1 MTPFSNVN
9 EIQNLLPPDILEVIL
24 PYLSPDDI
32 RNLSLTNK
40 YYNKL
45 LDYKESD
52 TLWHALFHKSY
63 GSLLTNDEPFK
74 NKDNET
80 YLTCEERIVL
90 NQYPDK
96 SWHSLYEKRSKCT
109 SLYTWGCLK
118 HARLGYTAAS
128 NEENLS
134 EEFLNGSISR
144 FKYGVNR
151 PTKVPWFT
159 LDNSDIDDKDILHVC
174 GGGFSF
180 QILTRSGKIFSTGAT
195 FTGGHQGPGPKDDQ
209 LDYNPFREAIRVL
222 QSSYPRVSIGET
234 TILSNPI
241 STTGV
246 HHGPT
251 PIPNTRSIERPNIT
265 TTIAGNVNNTD
276 DNSNY
281 PITTTSPSNII
292 PRPHRNLYREIEE
305 LEERATQQ
313 IPGNK
318 HISRMFT
325 RNSFAIYSGVHNDFH
340 IDEEKYGK
348 LKFVALTSGRSH
360 FLGLTS
366 TNEIYSWDNNESNHG
381 IKIEFDGLPLNKD
394 HPILKIA
401 SGWDFNCIYIYKVG
415 LVSWKYRCA
424 LQRGDLSA
432 NAHYN
437 VVPGTGAIQGDRKL
451 VDFTCVEDNI
461 IYYIDNE
468 GTTLWKYDN
477 GLIISI
483 KVPNIKDKLLK
494 CKSCFSELILFTKD
508 NCYSIDMNHG
518 MLDLTTLKQLIL
530 DDPEDHIISLAAG
543 DYHVLALT
551 EKGNIY
557 SWGLESQFSGCLG
570 LGKPEDIVNNQQI
583 GRWDGP
589 RNVRV
594 TKPVKVPLPEG
605 KYCVSIA
612 AGGWQSAAL
621 LVSK

>member
-1 MTPFSNVN
+1 MSPFSDMN
-9 EIQNLLPPDILEVIL
+9 ETKNFLSPDILEVML

-32 RNLSLTNK
+32 KNLSLTNK
-40 YYNKL
+40 YYSKL
-45 LDYKESD
+45 LDYKDSD

-80 YLTCEERIVL
+80 YLTCEERIIV
-90 NQYPDK
+90 NQHQNKP
-96 SWHSLYEKRSKCT
+96 WHSLYDKRSKCT

-118 HARLGYTAAS
+118 HARLGYTATS

-134 EEFLNGSISR
+134 EELLNGSISR

-151 PTKVPWFT
+151 PTRVPWFT
-159 LDNSDIDDKDILHVC
+159 LDNSNIDDKDILHIC

-195 FTGGHQGPGPKDDQ
+195 FTGGHKGPGPKDDQ
-209 LDYNPFREAIRVL
+209 LDYNPFREAIRTL
-222 QSSYPRVSIGET
+222 QNSYPRVSIGDT
-234 TILSNPI
+234 TIFSNPI

-251 PIPNTRSIERPNIT
+251 PIPYPHSIERHDIATTHT
-265 TTIAGNVNNTD
+265 TTNPTTIHSTNT
-276 DNSNY
+276 
-281 PITTTSPSNII
+281 I
-292 PRPHRNLYREIEE
+292 PRPHGNIYREIEE
-305 LEERATQQ
+305 LEEKATQQ
-313 IPGNK
+313 IPGNN

-325 RNSFAIYSGVHNDFH
+325 RNSFAIYSGVDNDFH

-348 LKFVALTSGRSH
+348 LKFIALTSGRSH

-394 HPILKIA
+394 HPVLKIA
-401 SGWDFNCIYIYKVG
+401 SGWDFNCAYIYKIG
-415 LVSWKYRCA
+415 LVCWKYRSA
-424 LQRGDLSA
+424 LQKGDLSA
-432 NAHYN
+432 NAHYKI
-437 VVPGTGAIQGDRKL
+437 VPGTDSIQGDRKL

-461 IYYIDNE
+461 IYYVDNE
-468 GTTLWKYDN
+468 GLTLWKYDN
-477 GLIISI
+477 GLITSI
-483 KVPNIKDKLLK
+483 EVPNIKDKLLK
-494 CKSCFSELILFTKD
+494 CKSCFSKLILFTKD
-508 NCYSIDMNHG
+508 KCYSIDMNHG

-530 DDPEDHIISLAAG
+530 DDAEDHIISLAAG

-583 GRWDGP
+583 GSWDSP

-594 TKPVKVPLPEG
+594 VKPVKVPLPEG